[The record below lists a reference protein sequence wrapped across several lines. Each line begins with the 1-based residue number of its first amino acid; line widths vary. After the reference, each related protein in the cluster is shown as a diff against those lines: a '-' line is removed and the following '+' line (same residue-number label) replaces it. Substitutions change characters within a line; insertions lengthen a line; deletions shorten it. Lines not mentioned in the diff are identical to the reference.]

1 MDESGLEYPD
11 DDMDRMLDDELEVRS
26 NPIFNLTF
34 YDQPLRNGFRDITG
48 GGNFSFFIKL
58 QCRTPKR
65 S

>member
-48 GGNFSFFIKL
+48 GGETSLFFL
-58 QCRTPKR
+58 
-65 S
+65 